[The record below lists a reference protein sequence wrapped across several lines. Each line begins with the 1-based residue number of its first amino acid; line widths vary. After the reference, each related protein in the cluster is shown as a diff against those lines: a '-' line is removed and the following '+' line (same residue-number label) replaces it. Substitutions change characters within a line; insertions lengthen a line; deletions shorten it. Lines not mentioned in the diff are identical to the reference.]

1 MTIAECLDNSNF
13 TMQNNYEHPQQVCNT
28 YLNFP
33 GRCTIFWL
41 FRIVCDS
48 IAASYTNN
56 KLSAIDHETNIS
68 PHRRGEASGEREKVH
83 VSPRFV
89 QFPQCVY
96 TVSHTIKP
104 CISHTHTTIQSKF
117 ELDPRILIHILI
129 QPIQH
134 IRTLHGSM
142 HRNARPLPI
151 LPLGKLHLVVRHAA
165 APRHHAHDLRSE
177 ALLLIVLPD
186 DFHFEYRGI
195 LDERL
200 EDAFFFARDLVGV
213 EGVSV
218 LVVFGIVD
226 VVEGFADADERFRLG
241 VPFLGGGLDDGG
253 RGVIGGG

>member
-1 MTIAECLDNSNF
+1 
-13 TMQNNYEHPQQVCNT
+13 
-28 YLNFP
+28 
-33 GRCTIFWL
+33 
-41 FRIVCDS
+41 
-48 IAASYTNN
+48 
-56 KLSAIDHETNIS
+56 
-68 PHRRGEASGEREKVH
+68 
-83 VSPRFV
+83 
-89 QFPQCVY
+89 
-96 TVSHTIKP
+96 
-104 CISHTHTTIQSKF
+104 
-117 ELDPRILIHILI
+117 
-129 QPIQH
+129 
-134 IRTLHGSM
+134 M

-200 EDAFFFARDLVGV
+200 EDTFFFARDLVGV